1 MIEAGVL
8 AAGDE
13 EPASRRTS
21 RVAGGAGAAGT
32 ILGSAIEVAAIDL
45 DSAEAAAGSLR
56 GACFVGRTIATGPA
70 TDSALITAVPAAG
83 PTTARTVRLRPLEQT
98 ISNTRIPAK
107 HAPTKASKSG

>member
-21 RVAGGAGAAGT
+21 VAGGAGAAGT

-56 GACFVGRTIATGPA
+56 GACFVGGTIATGSA

-98 ISNTRIPAK
+98 ISNTRRIPAK
-107 HAPTKASKSG
+107 HTPTKASKSG